1 MQVVGINNRA
11 LLEQLGG
18 GGRAEGVREGE
29 ADKRVTGGRVDVE
42 RRSDGGEVARGEVE
56 GVELE
61 FGMLEKGSRV
71 RGNGRGRERQN
82 TQALRIRWSRR
93 DWYAS

>member
-1 MQVVGINNRA
+1 MQVVGIDNGA
-11 LLEQLGG
+11 LLEQLSSGG
-18 GGRAEGVREGE
+18 GAEGVREGE

-42 RRSDGGEVARGEVE
+42 RGSDGGEVARGEVE

-61 FGMLEKGSRV
+61 FGTLEKGSRE
-71 RGNGRGRERQN
+71 RGNWRGRERRN